1 MIRWQKGQVSRKRK
15 TQGKANN
22 AITIK
27 QMELQ
32 VLQLSK
38 TNCKR
43 NVHMMATISTSDS
56 RVLLIP
62 VRLMPIVLRYLNAAK
77 CHELKYFQ
85 INLTSVIKGVNG
97 NLCES

>member
-1 MIRWQKGQVSRKRK
+1 
-15 TQGKANN
+15 
-22 AITIK
+22 
-27 QMELQ
+27 
-32 VLQLSK
+32 
-38 TNCKR
+38 
-43 NVHMMATISTSDS
+43 MMATISTSDS